1 MAQGCTT
8 GSKSDDKSYVA
19 GTEEADGRSAIE
31 SGGGVMSVVGGG
43 GAGGGDGSS
52 SVARCACK

>member
-1 MAQGCTT
+1 M

-31 SGGGVMSVVGGG
+31 RGGGLSDDGGGG

-52 SVARCACK
+52 NVAKWACK